1 MKRMLNLILRVV
13 KAAWRMITK
22 RKMEG
27 TSFDELKNRA
37 KSCKKNDLI
46 VNVKA
51 RNIGRFKA
59 GAELSGK
66 VNIMNVEVNEEI
78 GEDFQDLEIR
88 LHLSSEVCAEA
99 EK

>member
-1 MKRMLNLILRVV
+1 
-13 KAAWRMITK
+13 
-22 RKMEG
+22 MEG
-27 TSFDELKNRA
+27 NKCTE
-37 KSCKKNDLI
+37 SCKKSDLI

-78 GEDFQDLEIR
+78 GDDFQDLEIR
-88 LHLSSEVCAEA
+88 LHLSTEVCADA

>member
-1 MKRMLNLILRVV
+1 MMNLILQLV

-27 TSFDELKNRA
+27 TNCAE
-37 KSCKKNDLI
+37 SCKKNDLI

-59 GAELSGK
+59 GAELSGA
-66 VNIMNVEVNEEI
+66 VNIMDVNVDQEI
-78 GEDFQDLEIR
+78 GENFEAIEIKIR
-88 LHLSSEVCAEA
+88 LNTETCVPTVVVS
-99 EK
+99 

>member
-1 MKRMLNLILRVV
+1 
-13 KAAWRMITK
+13 
-22 RKMEG
+22 MER
-27 TSFDELKNRA
+27 TNCAE
-37 KSCKKNDLI
+37 SCQKNDLI
-46 VNVKA
+46 VNVKT

-88 LHLSSEVCAEA
+88 LHLSSELCTDAD
-99 EK
+99 K

>member
-1 MKRMLNLILRVV
+1 MLNLIIRVV
-13 KAAWRMITK
+13 EATWLMITK
-22 RKMEG
+22 RKME
-27 TSFDELKNRA
+27 ENNCA
-37 KSCKKNDLI
+37 ESCKKSDLI

-78 GEDFQDLEIR
+78 GDDFQDLEIR
-88 LHLSSEVCAEA
+88 LHLSTEVCADA

>member
-1 MKRMLNLILRVV
+1 MKRMLNLIIRVV
-13 KAAWRMITK
+13 KAAWMMITK

-27 TSFDELKNRA
+27 NNCAE
-37 KSCKKNDLI
+37 SCKKSDLI

-66 VNIMNVEVNEEI
+66 VNIMSVEVNEEI
-78 GEDFQDLEIR
+78 GDDFQDLEIR
-88 LHLSSEVCAEA
+88 LHLSSEVCADA